1 MGLSITKLFMI
12 GLVPGLIIGLC
23 LMVTW
28 FFIVRIDGYKEK
40 IEFKKGEASKIVRDA
55 MPAFMMPVLL
65 LGGHPVRR
73 LHAHGRR
80 RVRLRVCHC
89 RVYPVL
95 P

>member
-12 GLVPGLIIGLC
+12 GLVPWPDHRLC

-40 IEFKKGEASKIVRDA
+40 IEFKKGEASKIVRVA

-65 LGGHPVRR
+65 LGGIRFW
-73 LHAHGRR
+73 LHAD
-80 RVRLRVCHC
+80 C
-89 RVYPVL
+89 P
-95 P
+95 